1 MKLGYVHTALLALA
15 LSLSGAQSLRA
26 DTFTVAD
33 RSLSVDLPAG
43 YCALDRSDP
52 VENQMFEVMERIQA
66 GTNRVLLVFYD
77 CEELASL
84 RRGESDTFD
93 RYGQVLTPSGE
104 QAYPGISRQIYFG
117 ELRKV
122 FDQAF
127 AIGAQRGQE
136 NVARVLPDMAIGE
149 ARSLGIVYEDDA
161 ALYAGMAEKIS
172 FGGGEFT
179 VAVIIAMTMIKDV
192 PISVNLYQPY
202 AGDDDSFGQLLMEQ
216 LPYLRSIVGQNEQ
229 LEGRLAPQPA
239 TPGDDS

>member
-1 MKLGYVHTALLALA
+1 MKPGYLHAALLALV
-15 LSLSGAQSLRA
+15 LSLAGTPSLHA
-26 DTFTVAD
+26 ETFTVAG

-52 VENQMFEVMERIQA
+52 VENQMFDVMERIQA

-77 CEELASL
+77 CEELASMRL
-84 RRGESDTFD
+84 GETDTFD

-104 QAYPGISRQIYFG
+104 QAYPGIDRHIYFG

-127 AIGAQRGQE
+127 AIGAQKGQE
-136 NVARVLPDMAIGE
+136 NVARVLPEMEIGE

-179 VAVIIAMTMIKDV
+179 VAAIIAMTMIKDV
-192 PISVNLYQPY
+192 PISVNLYRPY
-202 AGDDDSFGQLLMEQ
+202 AGDDSFGQLLMEQ
-216 LPYLRSIVGQNEQ
+216 QPYLRSLVGQNEQ
-229 LEGRLAPQPA
+229 LEGRLAPTPA
-239 TPGDDS
+239 TPADDG